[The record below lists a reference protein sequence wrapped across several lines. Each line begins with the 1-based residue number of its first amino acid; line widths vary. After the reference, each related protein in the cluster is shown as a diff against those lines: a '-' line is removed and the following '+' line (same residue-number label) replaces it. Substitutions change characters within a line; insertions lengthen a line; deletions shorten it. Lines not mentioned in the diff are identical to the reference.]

1 MGLHTQLYER
11 VYLMKKFLRVFCLL
25 LALSFVL
32 TAFAAC
38 GEKETDTT
46 TKPSKTTTASQN
58 QDDPPDKWKDISFK
72 GQKLHI
78 WINDFIADPN
88 IRLANVNPCID
99 YMRGLD
105 DTDETAANTV
115 LAEATER
122 YDRVLSILGL
132 EKDDVQYTPTGWKG
146 NGNTVLSDIRA
157 MVTANQKDGPSLI
170 IHANYGLV
178 RAGITGLLYN
188 VYDKDQDN
196 YFDLTDKGWY
206 LDMMEENTIDKNKI
220 YMLFGD
226 FFIDQFRMSYGVL
239 ANTTRIE
246 ERYRPGGT
254 AGGTAAL
261 FAHVLDGFWTYDT
274 MMEIADVCRQDNGG
288 DWNNLSIMGA
298 IGPTSWCVRPLFATS
313 GLDIFQRDENGKVT
327 YRADVREL
335 HDWLDTLINMEKEPW
350 FAYNWEDTEHSSS
363 PALNPNKDT
372 ASTTFA
378 EGRAAFALGQAV
390 ATFESPLI
398 QNMHD
403 NCAFLPTPRYHEE
416 VESTEFDDIKKL
428 YGALTSDV
436 ANSGGILITAKP
448 EDFTLS
454 SAFLQLMAENSES
467 FMEEYYETNLMIK
480 VNQSNSQQQMQMIR
494 IVHDGL
500 CSPMSMLYDNYCAQS
515 TSGIRTFSSIMCDS
529 LDKQSNTF
537 VSDWESELGPRTAQ
551 WEKLVTNFGKRTD

>member
-1 MGLHTQLYER
+1 
-11 VYLMKKFLRVFCLL
+11 MKKLLRVFCLL
-25 LALSFVL
+25 LALSFAL

-58 QDDPPDKWKDISFK
+58 QDDPPDKWKDVSFK

-78 WINDFIADPN
+78 WFNDFVADPD
-88 IRLANVNPCID
+88 IRAANVNHCLD

-105 DTDETAANTV
+105 DTDETGSNTV
-115 LAEATER
+115 LVEATER

-132 EKDDVQYTPTGWKG
+132 ERKDVQYTMIGWKA
-146 NGNTVLSDIRA
+146 VHPILEDIQA
-157 MVTANQKDGPSLI
+157 LVASNPKDGPSLM
-170 IHANYGLV
+170 IHANFGLV
-178 RAGITGLLYN
+178 RAGVTGLLYN
-188 VYDKDQDN
+188 AYDKDQDN

-261 FAHVLDGFWTYDT
+261 FAHVLDGSWTYET
-274 MMEIADVCRQDNGG
+274 MMEIADVCRQDSGG
-288 DWNNLSIMGA
+288 EWNSSSIMGA
-298 IGPTSWCVRPLFATS
+298 IGLRWCVRSFFATS
-313 GLDIFQRDENGKVT
+313 GLDVFEKDENGKVSYIT
-327 YRADVREL
+327 DVTAI
-335 HDWLDTLINMEKEPW
+335 HNWVDTFINMEKEPW
-350 FAYNWEDTEHSSS
+350 FSYYWQDTAHSST
-363 PALNPNKDT
+363 PALNPNENS

-378 EGRAAFALGQAV
+378 EGRAAFAIGQAL
-390 ATFESPLI
+390 ATFESAMI

-403 NCAFLPTPRYHEE
+403 NCAFLPSPRYYDE
-416 VESTEFDDIKKL
+416 VLSTEFDEVKKL

-436 ANSGGILITAKP
+436 ANGGGILITAKP

-480 VNQSNSQQQMQMIR
+480 VNQSDSQQQMQMIQ
-494 IVHDGL
+494 IIHDGI
-500 CSPMSMLYDNYCAQS
+500 CSPMSMLYDYYCTRNAS
-515 TSGIRTFSSIMCDS
+515 LHTYEDFMRSSFN
-529 LDKQSNTF
+529 KKTNTYS
-537 VSDWESELGPRTAQ
+537 SDWDSEYAAKVVQ
-551 WEKLVTNFGKRTD
+551 WEKLVASFGKRTD